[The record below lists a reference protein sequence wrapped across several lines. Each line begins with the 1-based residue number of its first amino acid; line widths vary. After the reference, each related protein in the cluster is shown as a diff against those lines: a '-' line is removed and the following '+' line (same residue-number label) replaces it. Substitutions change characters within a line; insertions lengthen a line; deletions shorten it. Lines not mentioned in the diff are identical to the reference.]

1 MCDSLSLCVSVC
13 FWCWWLLS
21 CLQKLLPAW
30 AGEFKQL
37 ASAGEHNESHL
48 CITQNRQLVR
58 FLQQTAAPLG
68 ECHLPAGWI
77 LNLLYLYFAA
87 THNLHLLSFFL
98 QLVLVSILSFSP
110 HQQQLLLLQPRLAPR
125 CCCSSTSLI
134 ATTTH
139 KSKKTQS
146 VNSCFFF
153 FFSSSSSSF
162 PKRVISQVPPF
173 FPITI
178 DCCCCRRVMT
188 WWPFSCTLL
197 AKPAAALVYSTLVYS
212 NSLPKSLPRTCSS
225 PLLHPLLGN
234 ILDLLLLSAGI
245 RLADFQ
251 QRELAS
257 WRQPKRRASSS
268 PAAAAAAWLLQL
280 QSSCWWSLFLR
291 LAAYYDDY

>member
-1 MCDSLSLCVSVC
+1 
-13 FWCWWLLS
+13 
-21 CLQKLLPAW
+21 
-30 AGEFKQL
+30 
-37 ASAGEHNESHL
+37 
-48 CITQNRQLVR
+48 
-58 FLQQTAAPLG
+58 
-68 ECHLPAGWI
+68 
-77 LNLLYLYFAA
+77 
-87 THNLHLLSFFL
+87 
-98 QLVLVSILSFSP
+98 
-110 HQQQLLLLQPRLAPR
+110 
-125 CCCSSTSLI
+125 
-134 ATTTH
+134 
-139 KSKKTQS
+139 
-146 VNSCFFF
+146 
-153 FFSSSSSSF
+153 
-162 PKRVISQVPPF
+162 VISQVPPF